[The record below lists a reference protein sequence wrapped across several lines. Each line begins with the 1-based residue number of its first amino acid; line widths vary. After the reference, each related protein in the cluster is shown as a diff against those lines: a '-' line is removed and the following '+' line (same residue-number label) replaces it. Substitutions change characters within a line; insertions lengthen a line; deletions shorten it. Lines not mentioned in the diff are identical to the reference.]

1 MYIINTYF
9 IPLSRRCLPPKNWIL
24 HRSRYSFSGGC
35 KAVLKMMLICITLS
49 YTQTNRVL
57 IRRSL
62 HVGWWSLV
70 MRFSR
75 IFSGDFL
82 LQHHCPIISRVTT
95 TNAGAGGTADQNHHS
110 PWGRRL
116 LIPNFSH
123 SYLLSLSH
131 SVLKESGKK
140 YIIFFFFLH
149 KKDCREV
156 LVMRHTSFVMNTW
169 DRFLSVML
177 KRKMECLGK
186 PVPIPFPAQSL
197 LMSNSDWMREG
208 DLLLHRRYK
217 SFLSIAGQGP
227 VAYIGETAVRKC
239 RGICYGRAC
248 PAPCLQKD
256 TASSWWASYCTDG
269 NEPIVCSFHAHLQ
282 CARNTGRDRINHY
295 MLLYI
300 SFSQV
305 FFVLV
310 CFCFAG

>member
-1 MYIINTYF
+1 M
-9 IPLSRRCLPPKNWIL
+9 W
-24 HRSRYSFSGGC
+24 
-35 KAVLKMMLICITLS
+35 
-49 YTQTNRVL
+49 
-57 IRRSL
+57 
-62 HVGWWSLV
+62 
-70 MRFSR
+70 
-75 IFSGDFL
+75 
-82 LQHHCPIISRVTT
+82 
-95 TNAGAGGTADQNHHS
+95 
-110 PWGRRL
+110 
-116 LIPNFSH
+116 
-123 SYLLSLSH
+123 
-131 SVLKESGKK
+131 
-140 YIIFFFFLH
+140 
-149 KKDCREV
+149 
-156 LVMRHTSFVMNTW
+156 HTSFVMNTW